1 MRLAK
6 IVGQVV
12 ATVRSEKLCTD
23 KLSLLRFISEDG
35 TEEPG
40 IAVAV
45 DRLGAGEGEWVLV
58 VAGSSARMS
67 IDDGGQ
73 APIDLSIVGIVDE
86 VTSTEFTW
94 FQKSKQR

>member
-1 MRLAK
+1 VKLAK

-23 KLSLLRFISEDG
+23 KLALLRFIGEDG

-40 IAVAV
+40 VAVAV

-67 IDDGGQ
+67 VDNEGQ
-73 APIDLSIVGIVDE
+73 TPVDLSIVGIVDE
-86 VTSTEFTW
+86 VTSNEFTW
-94 FQKSKQR
+94 FQKNKQR

>member
-1 MRLAK
+1 MKLAK
-6 IVGQVV
+6 VVGQVV

-23 KLSLLRFISEDG
+23 KLSLLRFIREDG

-40 IAVAV
+40 ISVAV

-67 IDDGGQ
+67 IDEGGQ
-73 APIDLSIVGIVDE
+73 SPVDLSIVGIVDE
-86 VTSTEFTW
+86 VTSEEFTW
-94 FQKSKQR
+94 FQKNKQR